1 MTPVTITQLRASA
14 TVDLMTAARALG
26 LGRTKAY
33 ELARRD
39 QFPCRVIRIGETYR
53 IPTAG
58 LLELLGV
65 AAEEPRSRNGP
76 RPAAPDHSR
85 HHSSGQRKPEEPPMR
100 PALASAPA
108 ARGTAASAVL
118 GACSRAGSAA
128 SW

>member
-1 MTPVTITQLRASA
+1 MMPVTISQLRTSA

-33 ELARRD
+33 ELARRE

-65 AAEEPRSRNGP
+65 TAEEPRSTTAIA
-76 RPAAPDHSR
+76 RPA
-85 HHSSGQRKPEEPPMR
+85 
-100 PALASAPA
+100 
-108 ARGTAASAVL
+108 
-118 GACSRAGSAA
+118 
-128 SW
+128 